1 MQHPHKILANKILEK
16 GNDKKTLIA
25 LGIVFALVIG
35 FFTFLV
41 VSHHKNAG
49 VNTQTKKKASKIEPF
64 EKISEFTQS
73 ATGEA
78 ISDLQTNASL
88 QSQQITSLKDENK
101 KLNKSLQDIHD
112 GVVPA
117 KSQSIVPNLEKPLSI
132 APQDNAA
139 PLSNNAYL
147 APHVINASQN
157 LNALP
162 RQSNTPI
169 SLNSNNKSLGG
180 IADFSFSYESQ
191 QTEAQDP
198 NECTPDNCILPGTFV
213 RAVMIGAADAN
224 ASVNGQSNT
233 TPIVFDILDR
243 GTLPNNYHSH
253 LKGCYV
259 VGEAYGDVSS
269 SRGEVK
275 LSQIS
280 CILNGKP
287 ISKTINGTAYYLGKE
302 GIYGNTIT
310 KNGSMLWNAGVSG
323 MLGGLAQG
331 VGQAQQTQ
339 SMSPLGTTSSI
350 APNRIAMSMGTGGVE
365 AAANTLANYYIKRAD
380 QYHSVVE
387 LNSGTIVDLVFMNK
401 FLLTPDSDQSKGA
414 LATVQPSN
422 NFWKHGAD
430 KSNAV
435 TPNSDTSNLSYDS
448 PVNSNQASEIQNQIN
463 SAGQNNDEN

>member
-1 MQHPHKILANKILEK
+1 MQHPLINKILEK
-16 GNDKKTLIA
+16 RNDRKTLIA
-25 LGIVFALVIG
+25 LGIVFSLVVG
-35 FFTFLV
+35 FFAFV
-41 VSHHKNAG
+41 IFSHHKNPG
-49 VNTQTKKKASKIEPF
+49 VTTQTKKDTAKIEPF

-101 KLNKSLQDIHD
+101 KLNKSLQDLHE

-117 KSQSIVPNLEKPLSI
+117 KSLSIAPNLEKPLSI
-132 APQDNAA
+132 APQDNA
-139 PLSNNAYL
+139 YQ

-162 RQSNTPI
+162 KQSNTPV
-169 SLNSNNKSLGG
+169 SLNNNNKSLSG

-191 QTEAQDP
+191 QSEAQDP

-243 GTLPNNYHSH
+243 GTLPNNYYSH

-310 KNGSMLWNAGVSG
+310 RNGSMLWNAGVSG

-350 APNRIAMSMGTGGVE
+350 TPNHIAMSMGAGGVE
-365 AAANTLANYYIKRAD
+365 TAANTLANYYIKRAD

-387 LNSGTIVDLVFMNK
+387 LNSGTVVDLVFMNK

-422 NFWKHGAD
+422 NFWKHSAD
-430 KSNAV
+430 KSNAAV
-435 TPNSDTSNLSYDS
+435 PNTDTSNLSYDS